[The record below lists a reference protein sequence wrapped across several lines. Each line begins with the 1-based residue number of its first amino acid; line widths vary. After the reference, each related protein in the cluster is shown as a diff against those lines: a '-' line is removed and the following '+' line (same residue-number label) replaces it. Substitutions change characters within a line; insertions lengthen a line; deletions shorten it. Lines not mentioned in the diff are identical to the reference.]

1 MASDARANAGE
12 NPQAL
17 EIRAGELLR
26 GRGLT
31 LAVAESCTG
40 GLLMHRITD
49 VPGSSLYLLGGVV
62 AYADQVKSGILG
74 VDAQIIVQQGAV
86 SEPVAA
92 QLALG
97 VRRAL
102 GADLGIGVTGI
113 AGPGGGTA
121 EKPVGLTYLGLATP
135 DGGVQVIERRWQG
148 NRSQNKRASTDAAL
162 ALLIAYLEW

>member
-1 MASDARANAGE
+1 MDRENVASDT
-12 NPQAL
+12 PVL

-26 GRGLT
+26 ARGLR
-31 LAVAESCTG
+31 LAIAESCTG
-40 GLLMHRITD
+40 GLLMHRLTD

-62 AYADQVKSGILG
+62 AYADQVKSGLLG
-74 VDAQIIVQQGAV
+74 VDPQTIVQHGAV

-102 GADLGIGVTGI
+102 GADLGIGITGV
-113 AGPGGGTA
+113 AGPGGGTV

-135 DGGVQVIERRWQG
+135 DGNIQVIERRWDG
-148 NRSQNKRASTDAAL
+148 DRSHNKRCSTDAAL
-162 ALLIAYLEW
+162 ALLIAYLER

>member
-1 MASDARANAGE
+1 MASAVGAE
-12 NPQAL
+12 SQAL

-26 GRGLT
+26 ARGLT

-74 VDAQIIVQQGAV
+74 VDAQTIVQNGAV

-92 QLALG
+92 QLASG
-97 VRRAL
+97 IQRTL
-102 GADLGIGVTGI
+102 GADIGIGITGI

-121 EKPVGLTYLGLATP
+121 EKPVGLTYLGIATP
-135 DGGVQVIERRWQG
+135 DGVQVVERRWQG
-148 NRSQNKRASTDAAL
+148 NRGQNKRSSTDAAL
-162 ALLIAYLEW
+162 MLLIAYLER